1 MTSTKGATERDGMI
15 IGGGDGGERIEER
28 NRRRWR
34 TERLM
39 GNEGS
44 RQRERER
51 ESPLRRQRRS
61 RRSKRGGGGGRGG
74 RGRWLPWL
82 PETAVAATDDARGV
96 TDSWQSYRAPTR
108 TGCASTYADLY
119 THPSTTDRYV

>member
-61 RRSKRGGGGGRGG
+61 RRSKR
-74 RGRWLPWL
+74 RGRRRTWRQR
-82 PETAVAATDDARGV
+82 EVVTMATRNR
-96 TDSWQSYRAPTR
+96 SRR
-108 TGCASTYADLY
+108 HRRCERC
-119 THPSTTDRYV
+119 H